1 MLRIDHARY
10 GAHASRISHLA
21 SIIII
26 IIIIVI
32 VVIVIITSSGV
43 LRILALCRAQTHK
56 HSCILTGI

>member
-21 SIIII
+21 SI